1 MEQERAFNNKIDLEK
16 ELLKEE
22 QELLKDPFYKGE
34 TDKNSKS
41 GAKPKE
47 TKRKK
52 KIIKQSKKINRNK

>member
-1 MEQERAFNNKIDLEK
+1 MEEERAFNNKIDLEK

-22 QELLKDPFYKGE
+22 QELSKDPFYKGE
-34 TDKNSKS
+34 TDRNSKS

-52 KIIKQSKKINRNK
+52 KIIKKSKKLNWNK